1 MARPLAVC
9 NMRYG
14 IKVFVPSDAVG
25 RPPMRICRKLF
36 WSENSGNRS
45 LTLNNLQTMLGSRGS
60 LASSTGLQNIY
71 GFTLVVDLQG
81 KRSKI
86 PDYFPATPFRN
97 GYRII
102 KMFIGIEN
110 SGDRGQFATS
120 GFAMKFP
127 KPAQWAK
134 VYHHF

>member
-1 MARPLAVC
+1 MSTVLLHIAPNGTATCCLQHAIWHQSLC
-9 NMRYG
+9 AFG
-14 IKVFVPSDAVG
+14 
-25 RPPMRICRKLF
+25 CR
-36 WSENSGNRS
+36 NRS